1 VVFSLLACRRVRDIR
16 AKSKDGAMS
25 RSDRESGEEV
35 LNEQSEFRNLT
46 PIPPIS
52 IFSLLLL
59 CIFDILNSMKDYWI
73 KAYREFFALG
83 VFVTLISAGLWFAW
97 FNKAEFLQEFEIG
110 VMFLAQTSVI
120 ALLWL
125 TLGVAFKKRKSWAVK
140 FGYILV
146 GLLLLLSIYLLN
158 PIAILIG
165 AYFLWVIYKAQ
176 KQAVVPNPT
185 AV

>member
-1 VVFSLLACRRVRDIR
+1 
-16 AKSKDGAMS
+16 
-25 RSDRESGEEV
+25 
-35 LNEQSEFRNLT
+35 
-46 PIPPIS
+46 
-52 IFSLLLL
+52 
-59 CIFDILNSMKDYWI
+59 MKDYWI